1 MMTPRRRRI
10 RGGRRRAEEEEGGGR
25 TTLSNL
31 DRPLL
36 KNLLERG
43 QPEGCDDELGSFKEL
58 HLNIV
63 NINACCRCNNSLY

>member
-1 MMTPRRRRI
+1 M
-10 RGGRRRAEEEEGGGR
+10 
-25 TTLSNL
+25 SNL